1 MVLARLARVAERAL
15 LRVEL
20 TLPQYRMLSV
30 LTATSP
36 STASRV
42 AWLLSVKPA
51 TVTAVMD
58 GLVTGGYVR
67 REPDPTDRRKVTHV
81 VTSAGLHLLA
91 AANDAIRGRLAGL
104 ASFLDEEQAAQAMAA
119 LSLWHQALTSAR
131 QAEWAAREGAQ
142 RGNAGEQDVSAAGL
156 GDRS

>member
-30 LTATSP
+30 LTAATP
-36 STASRV
+36 ATASRV

-58 GLVTGGYVR
+58 GLVAGGYVR
-67 REPDPTDRRKVTHV
+67 REPDPHDRRKVTHV
-81 VTSAGLHLLA
+81 VTSAGQHLLA
-91 AANDAIRGRLAGL
+91 TANEEIRHRLAGL
-104 ASFLDEEQAAQAMAA
+104 ASFLDEEQAEQAMAA
-119 LSLWHQALTSAR
+119 LALWHRALTSSR

-142 RGNAGEQDVSAAGL
+142 RGEC
-156 GDRS
+156 R

>member
-1 MVLARLARVAERAL
+1 MVVARLARVAERAL
-15 LRVEL
+15 ARVEL

-30 LTATSP
+30 LTAANP

-42 AWLLSVKPA
+42 AWMLSVKPA

-67 REPDPTDRRKVTHV
+67 REPDPHDRRKVEHV
-81 VTSAGLHLLA
+81 VTDAGRQLLA
-91 AANDAIRGRLAGL
+91 VANEEITRHLAGL
-104 ASFLDEEQAAQAMAA
+104 ASFLDEEQAELAMAGLA
-119 LSLWHQALTSAR
+119 LWHQALVSAR

-142 RGNAGEQDVSAAGL
+142 RGEC
-156 GDRS
+156 R

>member
-1 MVLARLARVAERAL
+1 MALARLARLAERAL

-30 LTATSP
+30 LASATA

-42 AWLLSVKPA
+42 AWLLSVRPA

-58 GLVTGGYVR
+58 GLVAGGYVR
-67 REPDPTDRRKVTHV
+67 REPDPTDRRKVAHT
-81 VTSAGLHLLA
+81 VTYDGRRLLDAG
-91 AANDAIRGRLAGL
+91 NTEIRRTLGRLAE
-104 ASFLDEEQAAQAMAA
+104 FLEPAQAEQAMAGLMLWTEA
-119 LSLWHQALTSAR
+119 LNRSR

-142 RGNAGEQDVSAAGL
+142 RGEC
-156 GDRS
+156 R